1 MNTSGSYKYVKKISL
16 RTRDDSVMSDLENFS
31 SRKKLLNNMQN
42 LFVVDGNFAD
52 IAIIEQLDLSDS
64 YSRCFVEDL
73 DGVSYVFFLYNQDS
87 SQYGII
93 EKDGEQFFDLKLLK
107 NNDLNYDN
115 YEMCRTGNVT
125 NFKFGR
131 FISDNKSF
139 ISVFLANDTCFQLFF
154 ETDELIDT
162 KPIIDKLN
170 KVDDFSLKSF
180 IDIMEESLEN
190 VNLISLKV
198 YKNFEIIGDMDLKV
212 KDYQKIIE
220 KNGN

>member
-1 MNTSGSYKYVKKISL
+1 MNTSGSYKYIKKISL
-16 RTRDDSVMSDLENFS
+16 RTRDDSIMSDLENFS

-52 IAIIEQLDLSDS
+52 IAIIEQLDSSDS
-64 YSRCFVEDL
+64 YSKCFVEDL

-93 EKDGEQFFDLKLLK
+93 EKDGGQVFDLKLLK
-107 NNDLNYDN
+107 NNELNYDN
-115 YEMCRTGNVT
+115 YKMCRTGNVT

-154 ETDELIDT
+154 ETDELINP